1 MLKKL
6 MAIVLVFF
14 IVFKLVGCG
23 TILYPERKGQMNG
36 KIDPTVMLLDA
47 VGLLFF
53 LVPGIIA
60 FAIDFSNGSIYLP
73 GGGQSQLSKKELLSL
88 KDKAGKVDLQKVNQL
103 LTQKTQIDYQV
114 QQRAVYYPLS

>member
-1 MLKKL
+1 MLKRL
-6 MAIVLVFF
+6 MAILLVGF
-14 IVFKLVGCG
+14 IVLKLIGCG

-36 KIDPTVMLLDA
+36 KIDPTVVLLDA

-53 LVPGIIA
+53 LIPGIIA

-73 GGGQSQLSKKELLSL
+73 GGGHSQLSEKELLSL

-114 QQRAVYYPLS
+114 QQRAVHYPLS